1 MLHELIQMQKEYITS
16 FFDSLDLNQSEE
28 LISILE
34 KTKGLIFFCG
44 IGKSGFIAEK
54 IAMTFVSLGIKAF
67 YMSATNALHGDI
79 GIVSGDDT
87 VIFLSKSGET
97 KELLELFPFIKEK
110 GAYTVSWICREN
122 SSLERLC
129 DFTLIL
135 PLKREVCMFDLAPTT
150 SAGIQLLFGDTVAV
164 ELMKRRELTLE
175 EYGKNHPAGLIG
187 RTIRNKVEDVMLKGE
202 KLPICYEDDVLKNVL
217 VEFSRKKCGCV
228 IVISRA
234 TDKVVGVFT
243 DGDLRRALER
253 NTDYLLQEKMESLM
267 TRSFLSI
274 QKNTLLK
281 DAAATMQKDENK
293 WVSTLPVL
301 EKEVL
306 VGLIRMHDIINI

>member
-1 MLHELIQMQKEYITS
+1 MLHELIEMQKEYITS
-16 FFDSLDLNQSEE
+16 FFNSLDLDRSED

-79 GIVSGDDT
+79 GIVSDQDT

-97 KELLELFPFIKEK
+97 KELLDLFPFIKEK

-122 SSLERLC
+122 SSLEKLS
-129 DFTLIL
+129 DFSLIL
-135 PLKREVCMFDLAPTT
+135 PLKRELCLFDLSPTT
-150 SAGIQLLFGDTVAV
+150 SSAIQLLFGDTVAV
-164 ELMKRRELTLE
+164 ELMKRRKLTLE

-187 RTIRNKVEDVMLKGE
+187 RTIRNKVEDVMIKGE
-202 KLPICYEDDVLKNVL
+202 KIPTCYEDDFLKNVL

-228 IVISRA
+228 IVLSRV
-234 TDKVVGVFT
+234 TNHVVGVFT

-253 NTDYLLQEKMESLM
+253 NTDHLLEEKMQVLM
-267 TRSFLSI
+267 TRTFLSV

-301 EKEVL
+301 EKEGL
-306 VGLIRMHDIINI
+306 VGLIRMHDIINL

>member
-1 MLHELIQMQKEYITS
+1 MLHELIEMQKEYIAS
-16 FFDSLDLNQSEE
+16 FFNSLDLDRSED

-79 GIVSGDDT
+79 GIVSDQDT

-97 KELLELFPFIKEK
+97 KELLDLFPFIKEK

-122 SSLERLC
+122 SSLEKLS
-129 DFTLIL
+129 DFSLVL
-135 PLKREVCMFDLAPTT
+135 PLKRELCLFDLSPTT
-150 SAGIQLLFGDTVAV
+150 SSAIQLLFGDTVAV
-164 ELMKRRELTLE
+164 ELMKRRKLTLE

-202 KLPICYEDDVLKNVL
+202 KIPTCYEDDFLKNVL

-228 IVISRA
+228 IVLSRV
-234 TDKVVGVFT
+234 THKVVGVFT

-253 NTDYLLQEKMESLM
+253 STDHLLEEKMESLM
-267 TRSFLSI
+267 TRTFLSI

-281 DAAATMQKDENK
+281 DAAATMQKDQNK

-301 EKEVL
+301 EKESL
-306 VGLIRMHDIINI
+306 VGLIRMHDIINQ

>member
-1 MLHELIQMQKEYITS
+1 MQKEYITS
-16 FFDSLDLNQSEE
+16 FFNSLDLDRSED

-79 GIVSGDDT
+79 GIVSDQDT

-97 KELLELFPFIKEK
+97 KELLDLFPFIKEK

-122 SSLERLC
+122 SSLEKLS
-129 DFTLIL
+129 DFSLIL
-135 PLKREVCMFDLAPTT
+135 PLKRELCLFDLSPTT
-150 SAGIQLLFGDTVAV
+150 SSAIQLLFGDTVAV
-164 ELMKRRELTLE
+164 ELMKRRKLTLE

-187 RTIRNKVEDVMLKGE
+187 RTIRNKVEDVMIKGE
-202 KLPICYEDDVLKNVL
+202 KIPTCYEDDFLKNVL

-228 IVISRA
+228 IVLSRV
-234 TDKVVGVFT
+234 TNHVVGVFT

-253 NTDYLLQEKMESLM
+253 NTDHLLEEKMQVLM
-267 TRSFLSI
+267 TRTFLSV

-301 EKEVL
+301 EKEGL
-306 VGLIRMHDIINI
+306 VGLIRMHDIINL

>member
-1 MLHELIQMQKEYITS
+1 MQKEYIAS
-16 FFDSLDLNQSEE
+16 FFNSLDLDRSED

-79 GIVSGDDT
+79 GIVSDQDT

-97 KELLELFPFIKEK
+97 KELLDLFPFIKEK

-122 SSLERLC
+122 SSLEKLS
-129 DFTLIL
+129 DFSLVL
-135 PLKREVCMFDLAPTT
+135 PLKRELCLFDLSPTT
-150 SAGIQLLFGDTVAV
+150 SSAIQLLFGDTVAV
-164 ELMKRRELTLE
+164 ELMKRRKLTLE

-202 KLPICYEDDVLKNVL
+202 KIPTCYEDDFLKNVL

-228 IVISRA
+228 IVLSRV
-234 TDKVVGVFT
+234 TNNVVGVFT

-253 NTDYLLQEKMESLM
+253 STDHLLEEKMESLM
-267 TRSFLSI
+267 TRTFLSI

-281 DAAATMQKDENK
+281 DAAATMQKDQNK

-301 EKEVL
+301 EKESL
-306 VGLIRMHDIINI
+306 VGLIRMHDIINQ